1 MLYKQPLFIVSVLK
15 RERDLPRLHTGT
27 DTLSQSS
34 HNRQQ
39 APSVSPPTSGGHV
52 FTTRD
57 NREEEMRRE
66 GGERQLRS
74 LINDTIVM
82 EDEKERCGTD
92 AGRFKGG
99 VGAREEI
106 HGEVT
111 PVFIRPQQRC
121 GSASVS
127 QGSKVLFQDVA
138 MMTGSSRT
146 ALIFSHTVHFSRR
159 KGRGFFVVFF
169 FCQNTF
175 KKKSTQA
182 EFYLH
187 SNSSGP
193 STRRALQTPV
203 RDKSSP
209 TLPRVVE

>member
-1 MLYKQPLFIVSVLK
+1 
-15 RERDLPRLHTGT
+15 
-27 DTLSQSS
+27 
-34 HNRQQ
+34 
-39 APSVSPPTSGGHV
+39 
-52 FTTRD
+52 
-57 NREEEMRRE
+57 MRRE

-175 KKKSTQA
+175 KKKKVLKLSFICTAIHLAQ
-182 EFYLH
+182 H
-187 SNSSGP
+187 SPRLTNP
-193 STRRALQTPV
+193 RA
-203 RDKSSP
+203 
-209 TLPRVVE
+209 

>member
-1 MLYKQPLFIVSVLK
+1 
-15 RERDLPRLHTGT
+15 
-27 DTLSQSS
+27 
-34 HNRQQ
+34 
-39 APSVSPPTSGGHV
+39 
-52 FTTRD
+52 
-57 NREEEMRRE
+57 MRRE

-159 KGRGFFVVFF
+159 KGRGFFVDFF

-175 KKKSTQA
+175 KKKSTQV

-187 SNSSGP
+187 SNSSG
-193 STRRALQTPV
+193 SALAAPYKPPCVISQVQHSHVLLSKCHFQGPPEA
-203 RDKSSP
+203 SCA
-209 TLPRVVE
+209 